1 MELKLKFK
9 NGWNVSLKECDST
22 IKLVAKNNC
31 DKVFS
36 NELTHD
42 ELASKLSEIMEL
54 GEHDYIKWKVVFYEG
69 NSFYGWNEV
78 GHKYFDREPSE
89 EEMYHVM
96 DELGADDARIYDT
109 NMKYLKTIN

>member
-1 MELKLKFK
+1 MKLKFK

-22 IKLVAKNNC
+22 IELRALKDNC
-31 DKVFS
+31 GKVFS

-42 ELASKLSEIMEL
+42 ELATKLSEIKQL

-69 NSFYGWNEV
+69 NSYYGWNEV
-78 GHKYFDREPSE
+78 GYRYFDQEPSE

-96 DELGADDARIYDT
+96 DELCADDARIYDT